1 MSTAVLPMPPPAPLP
16 APVEARRFPWGVVGA
31 AGAVALFVL
40 LLAIRRVLGGVD
52 QWMFPI
58 LTTATSCY
66 AGAMV
71 LYLLALRFKT
81 MRLATGALLLGFV
94 ASAFLVTT
102 RGLEAGRWP
111 SQSKFEVFFN
121 TSMTVAASMLLLT
134 WAFGLAAARGRA
146 KAGAALVGVVISGFA
161 MMWTLIARKEDFDIQ
176 ELPPALQSLWF
187 PPHVSSY
194 MLSYSGV
201 FAAALVAA
209 VHLAVVWRA
218 KVTAAATGAGSLAGD
233 LDTFVY
239 RIVTVAFPLLT
250 SGLFLGALW
259 GEAAWADYWFWDIK
273 ETWAF
278 ISWLV
283 LLGYLHLRMIAGWS
297 GWKMS
302 LFILLGAAAIGV
314 TYVGVQ
320 LLPASIASEHVY
332 N

>member
-1 MSTAVLPMPPPAPLP
+1 MSTAVLSMPPPAPAVPP
-16 APVEARRFPWGVVGA
+16 AEARRFPWGAVGA
-31 AGAVALFVL
+31 TSAAVLFVA

-66 AGAMV
+66 AVAMV
-71 LYLLALRFKT
+71 LYLAALKYRT
-81 MRLATGALLLGFV
+81 LRWATGVLLAGFV

-146 KAGAALVGVVISGFA
+146 KSAAALVGVVISGFA
-161 MMWTLIARKEDFDIQ
+161 VMWTLIARKEDYDIQ

-209 VHLAVVWRA
+209 VHLVVVWRSRVA
-218 KVTAAATGAGSLAGD
+218 NLATGSGTLAGD

-314 TYVGVQ
+314 TYMGVQ
-320 LLPASIASEHVY
+320 LLPASISSEHVY

>member
-1 MSTAVLPMPPPAPLP
+1 VTTAAATIALEPPSAP
-16 APVEARRFPWGVVGA
+16 RTFPWRVA
-31 AGAVALFVL
+31 AWVAVPLLLVALHVL
-40 LLAIRRVLGGVD
+40 RRSIGGGVD
-52 QWMFPI
+52 QWIFPI
-58 LTTATSCY
+58 LAVVKISY
-66 AGAMV
+66 GVAIL
-71 LYLLALRFKT
+71 LYLAAIRWNTL
-81 MRLATGALLLGFV
+81 RLATSALLFGFV
-94 ASAFLVTT
+94 AALFLVTT

-111 SQSKFEVFFN
+111 SQSKFEVYFN
-121 TSMTVAASMLLLT
+121 TSTTTAAAMLLLT
-134 WAFGLAAARGRA
+134 WGFGLASSVGRRRV
-146 KAGAALVGVVISGFA
+146 AGALVGAVIVGFA
-161 MMWTLIARKEDFDIQ
+161 SIWAAIATKEDFDIQ
-176 ELPPALQSLWF
+176 ELPPALQSYWF
-187 PPHVSSY
+187 PPHVTSY

-201 FAAALVAA
+201 FTACLVALVFLVTHAAAV
-209 VHLAVVWRA
+209 RA
-218 KVTAAATGAGSLAGD
+218 SRPVGVGSLPHD

-283 LLGYLHLRMIAGWS
+283 LLVYLHLRMIAGWS
-297 GWKMS
+297 GVKINAF
-302 LFILLGAAAIGV
+302 LVIGGLAIAV